1 MREMKK
7 KWLQQLEKTP
17 EIKETLCAPDIFKK
31 VFFKAAQ
38 EYYSKYDLDFEVDGS
53 NKNFLGHFCRYWNRD
68 TAFEVMENISLQK
81 GLMVFGTYGTGK
93 TSSFRI
99 IQNLSKHY
107 QVRELWF
114 PAISTQEVVSKF
126 NRERNKEDV
135 IQYYSK
141 GVFLFDDLGAEM
153 AGNNIYQYGKEEVF
167 VRILLNRYRNFED
180 QGTKTH
186 ITTNLDLG
194 QIENRYGKQLADR
207 FIQMFNLLKLDGP
220 SRRK

>member
-1 MREMKK
+1 MRDMKK
-7 KWLQQLEKTP
+7 KWLLRSEKTR
-17 EIKETLCAPDIFKK
+17 EIKGTLCAPDIFKK
-31 VFFKAAQ
+31 VFFRAAQ
-38 EYYSKYDLDFEVDGS
+38 EYYANNDLDFEVDSS

-68 TAFEVMENISLQK
+68 TAFEVLENISLRK
-81 GLMVFGTYGTGK
+81 GLLVFGPYGTGK
-93 TSSFRI
+93 SSSFQI

-114 PAISTQEVVSKF
+114 PSISTQEVVARF
-126 NRERNKEDV
+126 NQERNKEDV

-141 GVFLFDDLGAEM
+141 GVFLFDDLGAET

-186 ITTNLDLG
+186 ITTNLNLG
-194 QIENRYGKQLADR
+194 QIDNRYGEQLADR
-207 FIQMFNLLKLDGP
+207 FVRMFNVLKLDGP